1 MGRVGR
7 VGEVGVVGVGGAL
20 FQRGVGAFEYM
31 GEDVVEDCRDGGLKL
46 KLKLKLRQT
55 GARCEL

>member
-1 MGRVGR
+1 M
-7 VGEVGVVGVGGAL
+7 VGVGGAL